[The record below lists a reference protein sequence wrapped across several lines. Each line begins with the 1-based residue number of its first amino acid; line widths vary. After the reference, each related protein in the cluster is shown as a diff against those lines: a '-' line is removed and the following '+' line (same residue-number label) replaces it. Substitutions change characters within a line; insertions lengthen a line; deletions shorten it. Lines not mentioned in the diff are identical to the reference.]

1 MNLRPKRSARKPPM
15 SAPTAAPKAFAPTA
29 PKMDTHTLSKLK
41 AIAQA
46 ASATPEATMQPESRK
61 LVSETAM
68 VPFFSWDRAIVLQ
81 TLS

>member
-1 MNLRPKRSARKPPM
+1 
-15 SAPTAAPKAFAPTA
+15 
-29 PKMDTHTLSKLK
+29 MDTHTLSKLK

-61 LVSETAM
+61 LVSDTAM
-68 VPFFSWDRAIVLQ
+68 APFFSWDRAIVLQ